1 MNQHSTSDLVS
12 FCVLVFVR
20 CESRVKVI
28 PRACKIIYRIF
39 GLIFITV
46 IIIIIVV
53 TVVLTKSKCIYFLVN
68 KHLQSLL
75 SLKKC

>member
-1 MNQHSTSDLVS
+1 MTN
-12 FCVLVFVR
+12 
-20 CESRVKVI
+20 RVKVI
-28 PRACKIIYRIF
+28 PRACKIIDRIF

-46 IIIIIVV
+46 IIIVV